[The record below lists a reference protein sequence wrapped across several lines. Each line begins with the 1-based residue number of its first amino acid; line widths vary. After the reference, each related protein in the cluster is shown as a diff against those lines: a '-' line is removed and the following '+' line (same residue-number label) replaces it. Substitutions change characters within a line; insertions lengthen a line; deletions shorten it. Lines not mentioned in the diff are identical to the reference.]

1 MDIGIPT
8 EIKDNESRVALTPAG
23 AEALLAQ
30 GHRVHVQRG
39 AGMGS
44 GFGDAEYA
52 AAGATL
58 TDAAGAWGRALVVK
72 VKEPLPTE
80 YAFLRGQMLFTY
92 LHLAGV
98 DRTLTDALLA
108 SRTTGIGYE
117 TVRDASGHLPLLA
130 PMSAI
135 AGNMAVAVGAWYLA
149 RPHGGIGVQLGR
161 VLGESHGRVIVIGDG
176 VVGSHAA
183 ASAAALGA
191 EVVLFGIDPARGAA
205 LRAEIPGVDWRQSTA
220 DAITAELPQADL
232 LVGAVLLPGARAP
245 HVVSAD
251 GVRRMRPGTVIVD
264 VSIDQGGCIE
274 TARPTR
280 HSDPVYTVDGVTHY
294 CVTNMPGAY
303 PRTAT
308 LALTQATLPYLR
320 QLAAGGRAA
329 LAANPALAAGVN
341 TLDGYLTHLACA
353 RDLGLT
359 AGYRPLLE
367 LLSDDP

>member
-8 EIKDNESRVALTPAG
+8 EIKDSESRVALTPAG
-23 AEALLAQ
+23 AAALVAQ

-39 AGMGS
+39 AGVGS
-44 GFGDAEYA
+44 GFPDTEYSG
-52 AAGATL
+52 AGATL
-58 TDAAGAWGRALVVK
+58 TDAGGAWAAGLVVK

-80 YAFLRGQMLFTY
+80 YDYLRGQMLLTY

-98 DRTLTDALLA
+98 DPTLTEALLA
-108 SRTTGIGYE
+108 TRTTSIGYE
-117 TVRDASGHLPLLA
+117 TVRDDTGHLPLLA

-161 VLGESHGRVIVIGDG
+161 VLGEPHGRVVVIGDG
-176 VVGSHAA
+176 VVGGHAA

-191 EVVLFGIDPARGAA
+191 EVIVYGIDPARGQA
-205 LRAEIPGVDWRQSTA
+205 LRRDIPPIDWRVSSP
-220 DAITAELPQADL
+220 DAIAAELPETDL
-232 LVGAVLLPGARAP
+232 LIGAVLLPGARAM
-245 HVVSAD
+245 HLASTD
-251 GVRRMRPGTVIVD
+251 TVRRMRAGTVIVD

-280 HSDPVYTVDGVTHY
+280 HSAPIYTVDGVIHY

-308 LALTQATLPYLR
+308 LALTQATLPYLQ

-329 LAANPALAAGVN
+329 LGTNPALAAGVN
-341 TLDGYLTHLACA
+341 TLDGYLTHLPCA
-353 RDLGLT
+353 EDLGLQ
-359 AGYRPLLE
+359 ARYCPLDQ
-367 LLSDDP
+367 LLTDTR

>member
-1 MDIGIPT
+1 MQIGIPS

-23 AEALLAQ
+23 AAALVAD
-30 GHRVHVQRG
+30 GHQVHVQRG
-39 AGMGS
+39 AGVGS
-44 GFGDAEYA
+44 GFTDDEYA

-58 TDAAGAWGRALVVK
+58 TDAAGAWGRELVVK
-72 VKEPLPTE
+72 VKEPLPVE
-80 YAFLRGQMLFTY
+80 YGYLRGQMLFTY

-98 DRTLTDALLA
+98 EPALTAALLD

-149 RPHGGIGVQLGR
+149 KPHGGIGVQLGR
-161 VLGESHGRVIVIGDG
+161 VLGEGHGRVLVIGDG

-191 EVVLFGIDPARGAA
+191 EVIVYGIDPAHAKA
-205 LRAEIPGVDWRQSTA
+205 LRQDIPQLDWRVSSA
-220 DAITAELPQADL
+220 DAIAAELPQADL
-232 LVGAVLLPGARAP
+232 LIGAVLLPGARAP
-245 HVVSAD
+245 HLVSAAM
-251 GVRRMRPGTVIVD
+251 VHRMRPGAVIVD

-274 TARPTR
+274 TARPTS
-280 HSDPVYTVDGVTHY
+280 HSAPVYSVDGVIHY

-308 LALTQATLPYLR
+308 VALTQATLPYLR
-320 QLAAGGRAA
+320 RLAAGGRGA
-329 LAANPALAAGVN
+329 LFDHAPLGAGVN
-341 TLDGYLTHLACA
+341 TLDGYLTCPAA
-353 RDLGLT
+353 AQGLGLE
-359 AGYRPLLE
+359 ARYRALAE
-367 LLSDDP
+367 LAP

>member
-23 AEALLAQ
+23 AAALLAQ

-58 TDAAGAWGRALVVK
+58 TDAAGAWGRELVVK

-80 YAFLRGQMLFTY
+80 YAFLRGQMLLTY

-161 VLGESHGRVIVIGDG
+161 VLGEPHGRVIVIGDG

-205 LRAEIPGVDWRQSTA
+205 LRAEIPGVDWRQSTP

-245 HVVSAD
+245 RVVSAD

-329 LAANPALAAGVN
+329 LAASPALAAGVN
-341 TLDGYLTHLACA
+341 TLDGYLTHRACA
-353 RDLGLT
+353 HDLGLT